1 MEENKDGIEVLLFS
15 SLDEYEIDQ
24 ICAILK
30 DNNIPFI
37 RKDSGSGSYMNLYMG
52 KSIQEKSVY
61 VNRNDYDKSMEL
73 ISPFISEDKEQEE
86 LIEEEQV
93 DDDKNGNKKYVM
105 IRRGLGILVLGIP
118 ILAII
123 LIMIFT
129 AIY

>member
-1 MEENKDGIEVLLFS
+1 MEENKDGIEVILFS

-52 KSIQEKSVY
+52 QSIQEKSVY

-73 ISPFISEDKEQEE
+73 ISPFVSEDKEQ
-86 LIEEEQV
+86 EEQV